1 MFLYKGGQ
9 AVEKGMYWEPNKGVK
24 IVLKE
29 DGFLPANRKETYFK
43 LPESYLLIPLILL
56 GLAMSMALP
65 YGLGLAVFFC
75 LLAITGALYAAG
87 SASFKLLKEMLGRTA
102 TFGYAPTT
110 SYMAGKKIKKTMK
123 EESSDEEKKDSQ

>member
-56 GLAMSMALP
+56 GLAMSMAFP

-110 SYMAGKKIKKTMK
+110 SYMAGKKIKKTRK